1 MIRQKVQFTTL
12 AFKRKPIVMADNSPM
27 DVRKKIQANMK
38 LGGIIIT
45 AEFLIIDNIG
55 YDVIVGQDIL
65 ESTKANIDTHTRTL
79 TL

>member
-1 MIRQKVQFTTL
+1 
-12 AFKRKPIVMADNSPM
+12 
-27 DVRKKIQANMK
+27 MK